1 MMRLGTEVKPAEQST
16 KAEQTGLET
25 TGRVHCLSTVPST
38 VTQQAGHVLLD
49 ATTIQGAEA
58 STAASGGSAACTAT
72 SGEDSVGAITWG
84 SSEVV
89 YAAQTLHNAIP
100 IMGSASDRGISA
112 GTGGLKRAGLGIP
125 AARADTSGASGNF
138 T

>member
-1 MMRLGTEVKPAEQST
+1 MYCWMPPPYKEPKRAPPP
-16 KAEQTGLET
+16 
-25 TGRVHCLSTVPST
+25 R
-38 VTQQAGHVLLD
+38 
-49 ATTIQGAEA
+49 EA
-58 STAASGGSAACTAT
+58 LQHALPP

-125 AARADTSGASGNF
+125 AARADTSGASGNLLDLKAAAV